1 MVKVKDKERI
11 LKPARKQ
18 QPPQLITYKRNPK
31 RLSSDFSAETLQVR
45 MEWNDIFKVLKVKNF
60 QPRILYLARLSFRM
74 EGKNKSF
81 PDKQKFKEFT
91 NTKPAL

>member
-1 MVKVKDKERI
+1 
-11 LKPARKQ
+11 
-18 QPPQLITYKRNPK
+18 
-31 RLSSDFSAETLQVR
+31 

-60 QPRILYLARLSFRM
+60 QPRILYPARLSFRM